1 MEDLR
6 NMTINDL
13 LINPLGKGS
22 AVGAARSAIIADL
35 DNRFLKVMLNNN
47 NRMEVRCFKNKD
59 DYLIKVKVPAE
70 KYSGLYY
77 DVLLKFTPYSPN
89 KEDLDVIK
97 NDRSLNRYRL
107 RLFSNSPNFMF
118 TYTYVLNKYD
128 MIVPIIKHKCS
139 NTALTTPPAIKNPVE
154 SYGFE
159 KSCYFAC
166 KYLKQMGYLNK
177 LVIEQNL
184 YRFDLV
190 KLQTSIK
197 SQESKMK
204 EYNMYKEHYR
214 STARTTK
221 KKKNGKTTK
230 RK

>member
-13 LINPLGKGS
+13 LSNPTGKGS
-22 AVGAARSAIIADL
+22 AVMASRKAIIADL

-47 NRMEVRCFKNKD
+47 NRMDVYCFKDKD

-70 KYSGLYY
+70 KYAGLYY
-77 DVLLKFTPYSPN
+77 DVLLMFTPESPD
-89 KEDLDVIK
+89 KEDVEAIK
-97 NDRSLNRYRL
+97 GDRSLNRYRL

-118 TYTYVLNKYD
+118 TYTYVLNKNN
-128 MIVPIIKHKCS
+128 MIIPIVKHKCS
-139 NTALTTPPAIKNPVE
+139 NTALTKQPVIKNPVE

-177 LVIEQNL
+177 GIIEQNL
-184 YRFDLV
+184 YKFDLIR
-190 KLQTSIK
+190 LQSSIK

-204 EYNMYKEHYR
+204 EYNMFKEQNR
-214 STARTTK
+214 STARTAK
-221 KKKNGKTTK
+221 KQKNGKTTK